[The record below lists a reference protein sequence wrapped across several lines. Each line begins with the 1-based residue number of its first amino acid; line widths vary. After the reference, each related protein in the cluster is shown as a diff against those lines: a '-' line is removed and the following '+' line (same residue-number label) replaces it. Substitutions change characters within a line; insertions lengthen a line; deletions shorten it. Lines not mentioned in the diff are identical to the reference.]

1 MNDARVIVHM
11 DQPDYR
17 MTARAG
23 RHDLVSDEPLE
34 AGGGDTGPTP
44 KDLLLASLGACTIA
58 TMKMYANRKGWPLT
72 GATVSMNQQTVNG
85 RLVIEKRVRIDGP
98 LTDEQ
103 RDRILA
109 ISKVCPVSRA
119 LENGATIES
128 SVDL

>member
-1 MNDARVIVHM
+1 MTEARVLVRM
-11 DQPDYR
+11 EQPDYR
-17 MTARAG
+17 MTVRAG
-23 RHDLVSDEPLE
+23 RHELVSDEPLD

-72 GATVSMNQQTVNG
+72 EAAVSMNQKTVNG
-85 RLVIEKRVRIDGP
+85 RLVIEKRIRIEGP
-98 LTDEQ
+98 LSDEQ

-109 ISKVCPVSRA
+109 IAKVCPVSRA

-128 SVDL
+128 SVEV

>member
-1 MNDARVIVHM
+1 MNDARVLVQM
-11 DQPDYR
+11 DQPDFR

-23 RHDLVSDEPLE
+23 RHELVSDEPLD

-72 GATVSMNQQTVNG
+72 GATVRMNQSTVNG
-85 RLVIEKRVRIDGP
+85 RLVIEKRIHIEGP
-98 LTDEQ
+98 LSDEQ

-128 SVDL
+128 TVE